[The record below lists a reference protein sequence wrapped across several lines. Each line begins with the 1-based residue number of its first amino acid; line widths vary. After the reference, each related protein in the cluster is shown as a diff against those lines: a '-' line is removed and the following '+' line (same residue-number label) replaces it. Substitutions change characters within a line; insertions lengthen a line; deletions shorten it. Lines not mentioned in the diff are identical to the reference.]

1 LHASVAEPQA
11 KLERDYA
18 AWSNPVREK
27 EREAETKHGKGGHG
41 LTRATKRQIVVD
53 NCHLAV
59 LAKCSIMHMQHYANS
74 SSRR

>member
-53 NCHLAV
+53 NCQLPPRSFSKVAAAA
-59 LAKCSIMHMQHYANS
+59 LCKFE
-74 SSRR
+74 